1 MPENNNVT
9 TAAAAE
15 KQYIVKIGSAPKP
28 QVWNAEKYERNK
40 DALFEKYG
48 DTEVYESTPYNGE
61 AVNAGDAFSVYIPG
75 TEQGQIW
82 DADKYARDREA
93 LVSKYPGAEVKRV
106 SPVDYWGEQRAQ
118 LDSLDSQIAELEGTT
133 KEAQDQWN
141 LLRYNEFEKGSD
153 EEVAAGVKAKNLE
166 NELDELC
173 RKRENNPVYKK
184 TKKAI
189 GTYLETMHGNVKSEV
204 AALNEKY
211 APEIEASKNLF
222 SGSREAAIARLQMPA
237 EYTTDSAALQAARM
251 YYDDA
256 IKVWNAPSRYGKE
269 SGFANFFKGLIG
281 EAPEALSVV
290 QLAKAIGEGAPLIE
304 VVNKIHEHEGENVNI
319 INLIQNEPDK
329 LDYLSPAQKSLLNAF
344 VTKSSVD
351 AARSNDL
358 SLGYQAGQTAMKSL
372 GFMADF
378 LLTGG
383 IGDAVAKGATKGIIK
398 GVAKGLTKIENGA
411 LRTITKEASKFGI
424 GTFQSGVKTLAISGM
439 MPSTYANVINNLT
452 SLNNA
457 GDVDLSGRA
466 VTNAIGDALIEN
478 LSESAGTQVEAILG
492 MPFRAIGATG
502 AGKLFAN
509 TEFGAWA
516 KALKNAPAGRIMKQ
530 AAWNGLIGEI
540 GEEWYGNALRVLT
553 GVDPDALKNFATA
566 EQQIITWASF
576 APMSILGGGASIA
589 QYEVSNKQLDNAG
602 KYLRQA
608 LANAGYD
615 EAIIDNVLAAAN
627 AENPTELARGL
638 APVIVQTANDNML
651 QSNSVFKAVLDYAG
665 AVSKYRTYGGFMDA
679 DMSEKRQAMSDE
691 ISAGMG
697 VQAAQEGEAE
707 PSRPWVITRMYQVP
721 DGSYVAMNSV
731 RVVTDKDGVE
741 YFVQS
746 ESEDGSLAAIDR
758 QGNPHIISSADLVSG
773 TMLDTGEMPL
783 NDYLDRELTKR
794 RLSEDEERV
803 QSEFNRNR
811 QNLLSQAAPGTPI
824 NLGTVETPKRGTII
838 AYQSG
843 KFIVQDE
850 NGVVTEVS
858 EEQMSHILD
867 VPYNVETEEEA
878 IVREVSDI
886 ERKEELR
893 TKANAVKGVD
903 VSSVLGLEGH
913 GVLHSVS
920 LDNDGNLVASVRM
933 DEDNVITKS
942 VSEDELTS
950 IIALGE
956 QNSQAEVKDETEVE
970 VASENGNED
979 EEQPADDTLRDFH
992 GNPLPM
998 RTNKKGE
1005 QVVDEIALW
1014 NNDPEA
1020 WCHYNDANPEQIVT
1034 SVEKLEYAEKEL
1046 AKQATAAEKTMKKAA
1061 LKGTTQDELDDLRD
1075 DYNAKKDR
1083 LAVIQGILA
1092 EYKKP
1097 AEPAQTF
1104 AGEQRKAEAS
1114 KKKEAAMA
1122 GFPGIQQRWSEATK
1136 IDGAPDELTL
1146 ANGEVVVGHYVLTD
1160 AMAMTPS
1167 HNPAM
1172 GFAMSDGFPV
1182 DENGRTVN
1190 DRDYERDKGAQNAVN
1205 ERAKDYDQRAL
1216 QTPVIVS
1223 NDGVV
1228 LSGNDR
1234 TMSSQIAALAGTD
1247 SKYVNYLSKYS
1258 QKYGFTMEQV
1268 ATIPHPRVVFVP
1280 DESMEYTASNFAK
1293 FNADDKK
1300 SQNKTEKAVKAGK
1313 TISPNAL
1320 GKIATLISQSEDIS
1334 EFYAD
1339 AEAVDALIGIMV
1351 EDGIITKEQVEAM
1364 KDGARLSGTGM
1375 DLVEAMLVGSVL
1387 DEEALRVTMK
1397 DAMIRKSVVSA
1408 IAQIITN
1415 NAIADYTLRNELSDA
1430 IVIVFNGKSSKVV
1443 KYGDSVQGF
1452 VRQGNL
1458 FGDDVIAE
1466 ATVQLLADAINNKK
1480 LSLLRRVLDAYNS
1493 EASLAASGQIDLFT
1507 GDTKS
1512 KAAILTDILNNFG
1525 YDIRTFDTIE
1535 RTTES
1540 AEGPTAESAE
1550 GQAGEGGQAGD
1561 AVQSDAA
1568 GGEQVSE
1575 VTPESNSE
1583 SSGEEG
1589 PVEGGEE
1596 SSESTSENEENQP
1609 QLEPSAAQAEPSAP
1623 LTDAQKQVA
1632 SELLG
1637 MSEEELEARSQEL
1650 QEQKRQEPL
1659 KARAKEW
1666 EARTGVKVNAISS
1679 VDEVTNKQARKA
1691 IESGE
1696 TVFGWFEPK
1705 TGTVCLY
1712 LPHVPDESEI
1722 DKTYIHEVVSHKGL
1736 RELLGEEGFNSLM
1749 DSVWNDMMSDEDKA
1763 DFLASVSH
1771 VKGSELDK
1779 QRAAAD
1785 EFVASY
1791 AENLDLNKPNSKWDK
1806 FVEALR
1812 EILAKLGI
1820 SLKINEKDLSTLL
1833 QASLARYEKMQ
1844 AEKREDEQGNP
1855 LNEDGTLKL
1864 EKVNSID
1871 ELTDEDFTN
1880 PTRSVELP
1888 VLPKNVDAAIGANGK
1903 PVIIKRNIFKKNK
1916 RSHSDLSPEQSRDI
1930 LKSALY
1936 NPDLYGQNQ
1945 KTNRPYNWVVI
1956 NTVDRN
1962 GKNRLVLLEVADN
1975 KDNVEIINWH
1985 FVRDN
1990 ALNTLK
1996 RQAEREG
2003 GLILILPSE
2012 STEEA
2017 GGLSSRPSDVSS
2029 EDKDSE
2035 KSTESN
2041 TSTSEETSQPT
2052 EAQKDVLGR
2061 IFGMSPEAV
2070 EKDHK
2075 ARKSR
2080 KKDNEQGKKIED
2092 FGEKIAGARKDRLR
2106 ELSKNLEDATE
2117 ESFVALALSKAF
2129 KRPNTKKLVEE
2140 GVLSPEDATFVDAIS
2155 WLILGS
2161 PKPLKIKGDRYRRY
2175 EAERRDQE
2183 ILEWAKQQA
2192 QRAGIIHE
2200 YINAD
2205 EAGKKAIINNLSHIS
2220 SEEKSSVD
2228 ARRNRWAEL
2237 NKGWNDVKI
2246 GELYPLNPEYVA
2258 YRVFQSSGYDPDVH
2272 GRIKFPIIKCDSKG
2286 NYYTIAI
2293 EKSGSLFTALSV
2305 EDALSL
2311 ASYFVQ
2317 LQFGEENLDHPTSV
2331 FKVRGIRDTVVLT
2344 GRYRVYYIDRRGNL
2358 AIKEFQS
2365 KDAAIKFAKAN
2376 HPEKTEEELLSD
2388 STITEIEAWADPTKF
2403 KIVCTDVATGETY
2416 ELDTIY
2422 NSKEDAAAAIDSNHE
2437 ELNSQFNSALQKARE
2452 AKGEVANKKDRLYVA
2467 WYSENGRG
2475 SYGVFAKD
2483 KNFEQGY
2490 VLFSGG
2496 FETSDAAR
2504 TYMEEHRAEYEKLLE
2519 DMAEQRR
2526 SFVFFDGDAS
2536 PRSGKDYR
2544 HGKDVG
2550 EEEYKVFG
2558 FRGVQFGNW
2567 TNNADR
2573 QAALNNAYDAFM
2585 DLANILGVS
2594 PAALSLN
2601 GELGLAF
2608 GARGSGSA
2616 NAHYEANE
2624 VVINL
2629 SKTRG
2634 AGSLAHEWW
2643 HALDNYFARHG
2654 GIPNGFLTESY
2665 VPGVRHAVRLAFEKL
2680 TDAIRQSDYGK
2691 RSSKKGAYWGSP
2703 VEATARLFAEWV
2715 DRKMAANGESNHFLV
2730 RGVRDEKA
2738 RDYEEFNYAYY
2749 ATLAKI
2755 RIARDPN
2762 TKEKV
2767 LTFEEFRKTPDALAG
2782 FGYPTTKEIN
2792 ATFGPLVQEIFDT
2805 IEEKSE
2811 DGKQVLFRKADD
2823 NGDVTLYRRGAVSRI
2838 EEVNGQFNEKL
2849 ETLNEDNADG
2859 MVFNLGMPSD
2869 ILRSAGIADMPMKL
2883 YGNKILKKMR
2893 KHGFGLSELKDLPKA
2908 VASPIAVF
2916 NNYGTSDNRSIL
2928 TELRTADGNFLVTLT
2943 LGRGIDIDFNIVTSL
2958 FGKGDNKIINWF
2970 NSGYATYID
2979 KEKAL
2984 NYLYLSAP
2992 IAEAASNSELSLATK
3007 IVEDFENPTL
3017 PEDDDIIYR
3026 KESRRRAEMNRVN
3039 GTIDNVIAFV
3049 QNTSKSEARAY
3060 RQDWLNEHKR
3070 DFAEICERALSGN
3083 FDSVT
3088 LGLIDKYIND
3098 ATPKNPYGRRI
3109 SQRVPQA
3116 MERGLYEGART
3127 NAVDALFTRVSE
3139 SSVRETGSPVARDGA
3154 RRAIEEKK
3162 ELLRGWAV
3170 ATGNWHTSISDFTN
3184 DSTPVGSGK
3193 DSDVY
3198 ASKDGDSVIKVSKG
3212 KDSQKKFRPD
3222 IDAVNLFN
3230 YAFPNG
3236 AYEIV
3241 GYGEI
3246 DGKFVKFLKQPI
3258 VDFAQSAP
3266 LTEAERVS
3274 YMEGLGFHPINKER
3288 TAFSNGV
3295 IAVADLQKSN
3305 IVKDKAGNV
3314 SVIDADVKLHT
3325 KDFGGSYT
3333 YPDVS
3338 EDFPDENIK
3347 GDAKLVAAVN
3357 SSQKRAG
3364 AAYVDALDMEDD
3376 ILFRMSKNTRATV
3389 NNWVDKW
3396 GKAGGF
3402 DEETIEGTK
3411 SELNAQLDAIDD
3423 ATTQLAFAKWFCSG
3437 RVRLGDEDMAKV
3449 EQAVKL
3455 ARNHKVDPLSF
3466 SSPMEIIN
3474 KWVGR
3479 AKEERIG
3486 PDTVSTL
3493 HKAKEL
3499 SNGIVIYDV
3508 DESDESRENMRK
3520 IINTHF
3526 GKDCSPWCLLQGD
3539 RNGNLT
3545 KGSKK
3550 YWKHYN
3556 AYPKQVV
3563 FKNGKLVAFSAND
3576 SDERVFWDREDYS
3589 HKGIPVV
3596 GKIEGDKLGRSG
3608 VTEYSPKNG
3617 KIRHIKDLYKGNTVN
3632 GEYIEYFNDSDFK
3645 RTVKHYK
3652 NGRLDGKCVIYKSKG
3667 IKHAEENYKD
3677 GIVDG
3682 ECTWYYS
3689 DGGVSDKGYCK
3700 DGKLTELVTYNHDG
3714 IKVRTSHYKNGVKH
3728 GEEIYHYPDGS
3739 VYFARVYE
3747 NGDFVEYRYP
3757 DEPVDDTR
3765 FRRDFTASDIAEMET
3780 PILQSKGT
3788 FKNLEEA
3795 EKWAK
3800 ANLQGKEFTNQYTRE
3815 NIRISGKSISEMLAE
3830 KFVKKTNAES
3840 HKAALRSV
3848 PDFIETGIP
3857 AEVHPDYHG
3866 KGYDIMR
3873 LYSAFEF
3880 EDELYRVKSTIKRLK
3895 EGDRYY
3901 TYELQEMELVEG
3913 TQASAVGLDG
3923 NPVPSSI
3930 NSISGAKLLKGVKKT
3945 NSDELILPEDEDN
3958 TRFRKE
3964 QIHTKQFKDWFGDW
3978 EKAVRIGKLR
3988 NSADVSVEYNG
3999 EYALDPSSAQKWIKD
4014 NLRGEYPINDTGEIV
4029 SITKVGAE
4037 EVTSHSRSEESHL
4050 KSIAAI
4056 PQMLENAI
4064 FIEEVENTKNN
4075 GKYDSYRY
4083 YVVGLDI
4090 DGEKYTAKIVV
4101 GVKQGK
4107 KYYDHRLTQVEK
4119 TRLIDNINQPTSDFT
4134 TEGNESLPPYIG
4146 SKDRR
4151 LISILQTDSSKVVDE
4166 SGEPLVVYHG
4176 SRSTEDFGVFDGTKS
4191 PHSRGTGREEAY
4203 FFSNEDTAAVF
4214 ASDVPQYEGEGR
4226 VVPAYLSIKNPARID
4241 YEGAI
4246 FSGTGY
4252 EAEYYDV
4259 LFDEWT
4265 PVSNN
4270 GNKYFPSENL
4280 AVTAIRHIIPHGE
4293 LIEGEN
4299 IRITERKGVKP
4310 AIAEWIDGIDR
4321 DKYDGAVVENIGEM
4335 PTFVTT
4341 DYVAFRPDQIKSATE
4356 NNGDFSGDNPDIRF
4370 RRRGMTVPV
4379 QGEDES
4385 DIDFAQRCIDR
4396 ISYTYNTVAD
4406 SVSVSGVEV
4415 DRGGEYDPSMGK
4427 VTIFAKPKRSFFVYE
4442 DAYFH
4447 ENLHAFIDK
4456 EYNGAKEEISEFYEN
4471 ARLNHPRG
4479 FDRCVPA
4486 LRDLGYAEETLPEE
4500 LFVYTASKRLANG
4513 ALASDMHFFTL
4524 GVRNIIEEYTNRIG
4538 YDINEEERL
4547 RSVVPG
4553 FSDRL
4558 HLRDSVR
4565 EEAPERRGG
4574 EESEGGSRSE
4584 AVGAKG
4590 YTGDGVDW
4598 RSSSLYQREV
4608 LRETARVI
4616 GVPMELVQSTYESPA
4631 PDMVDASGRPIISRW
4646 NKGRVQ
4652 ICPNLCRDANDAAC
4666 TYIHEAVGHSG
4677 LSSVFDQNQRRKL
4690 YLGIYNTLP
4699 DAVRREVADK
4709 AVARHGGSV
4718 VSSIEEFLSNDA
4730 IQEAKGNPI
4739 SIIEDSANP
4748 EEYRKSVWNVVRD
4761 GLTSAFGDKGLEVSL
4776 SLNDA
4781 KWLMAQSAFPN
4792 HESNPL
4798 EEVTRQVVA
4807 NHLGFTRTQQAYK
4820 ADGTDALRFRRKVNF
4835 QSDSAAEI
4843 YDRAVS
4849 DAWGRLKESY
4859 VDMYQSV
4866 EEGVKAIEQT
4876 TGRPAQAFENVLL
4889 ALNQQSSKA
4898 LATMQRWQS
4907 TKFAPMMTAI
4917 VNLANAISGKVED
4930 VERYVM
4936 LKHGLERN
4944 EVFAKRDALDF
4955 YQRAHDEAVK
4965 TLKKS
4970 NLEDSEKAARI
4981 AAEDAKLDMHRQEID
4996 NGTDEKYLK
5005 LRKKDYSGLT
5015 GMYMEQGGNIQ
5026 RDPSETDLEFTVRLM
5041 KARYPKF
5048 VDANGDI
5055 DLAAIE
5061 GEARAEVDAIESA
5074 HSNLTNTLWGAINAA
5089 TSATL
5094 QEQYEANLLSREQYV
5109 RIRDMFKYYVPL
5121 RGFDDKTS
5129 EDFYSYYAGSSH
5141 SGYVNP
5147 IMHAEGRKS
5156 KAESPF
5162 GYIAAAESTAVA
5174 QGSKNMTKLALY
5186 YFVSNRANN
5195 DLLSVS
5201 DVWYKQIG
5209 VDQDDKPIYEAVYP
5223 NIPANATRAEV
5234 EQAVSDFEDDMKR
5247 MAKAGLA
5254 FKGKNK
5260 LSLYGGTLRPS
5271 SSNMEHEHVIPFKL
5285 AGRDM
5290 MLIVHGN
5297 PRMAQAFTGALNY
5310 NAEEG
5315 VFTKICQEALR
5326 FMASLNTQMN
5336 PEFWI
5341 SNFQRDLLFSMMA
5354 VNVKEDKDYQRRYK
5368 NNLKHSIKNVI
5379 KYKKAYEKGA
5389 LGNSYEESLYRQFVE
5404 NGGVTGY
5411 TVMHDNAYWERRLK
5425 EFAGEERN
5433 VVSKIVNAFKGISD
5447 FGESFEQ
5454 MTRFAAFCTSVETG
5468 KDIREAIADAKN
5480 LTVNFN
5486 RKGSGKLIS
5495 YEEAKKLRLNGK
5507 NVSKTGAF
5515 MIHLMSAMSPLGR
5528 RCVMFFNAAIQGLST
5543 TWNLAK
5549 TNPAKMTG
5557 WSTLFVL
5564 IGAANAAL
5572 HAMLDDDDD
5581 YLDIP
5586 DFERRNNAM
5595 LGYNGAYL
5603 KWALPQEMRVF
5614 YGLGDMMV
5622 DHMLGR
5628 SPDKSLP
5635 VELLSAMGEVLPINP
5650 VEGILELDLPKIG
5663 KAMVP
5668 SAFTPI
5674 LEIMVNED
5682 YKGAR
5687 VHNDYRYYSKEVARN
5702 IPKYRNPLPNTSK
5715 VFIGISEAA
5724 NFLSGGD
5731 DVRAGWLNFD
5741 PNNIEH
5747 LFQGYTGGFGTAIG
5761 KGVHFVENTLQGE
5774 FAVRDTPF
5782 LRRLLVLNDERYRN
5796 SHTTDLYYYYKGEVE
5811 NTKRILRDL
5820 KSDPKKIDRYMDFM
5834 KSEEYKVMQIF
5845 DVNENLLEYYD
5856 KEIRNEEDEDKRR
5869 ALMQEQDAIRKEMIL
5884 EISEIGKKD

>member
-1 MPENNNVT
+1 MPENNNV
-9 TAAAAE
+9 AAATAAE
-15 KQYIVKIGSAPKP
+15 KRYIVKIGSAPKS
-28 QVWNAEKYERNK
+28 QVWSAEKYERNK
-40 DALFEKYG
+40 DALFDKYE
-48 DTEVYESTPYNGE
+48 DAEVYESTPYNGE
-61 AVNAGDAFSVYIPG
+61 TVNAGDAFSVYIPG

-82 DADKYARDREA
+82 DADKYERNREA
-93 LVSKYPGAEVKRV
+93 LASKYPGAEVKRV

-133 KEAQDQWN
+133 KEAQNQWN
-141 LLRYNEFEKGSD
+141 LLRYNDFEKGSD
-153 EEVAAGVKAKNLE
+153 EEVVAGAKAKNLE
-166 NELDELC
+166 KELDELC
-173 RKRENNPVYKK
+173 RKRENNPVYKR
-184 TKKAI
+184 TNKAV
-189 GTYLETMHGNVKSEV
+189 GVYLEAMRDDTKAKT
-204 AALNEKY
+204 AALDEKY
-211 APEIEASKNLF
+211 APEIETSKNLF
-222 SGSREAAIARLQMPA
+222 SGSREAAIAKLQMPT

-304 VVNKIHEHEGENVNI
+304 VMNKIHEHEGESVNI

-344 VTKSSVD
+344 ITKSSVD

-383 IGDAVAKGATKGIIK
+383 IGDAAAKGATKGIIK
-398 GVAKGLTKIENGA
+398 GAVKGLAKIENGT
-411 LRTITKEASKFGI
+411 LRAITKEASKFGI

-452 SLNNA
+452 NLNDA

-589 QYEVSNKQLDNAG
+589 QYEVSKKQLDNAG

-615 EAIIDNVLAAAN
+615 VATIDNVLAAAN
-627 AENPTELARGL
+627 AENPTELAKGL
-638 APVIVQTANDNML
+638 APVIVQTANDNVL

-665 AVSKYRTYGGFMDA
+665 AVSKYRTYGGFIDA

-707 PSRPWVITRMYQVP
+707 PSRPWVITRMRQIP
-721 DGSYVAMNSV
+721 DGSYVTMNSV

-773 TMLDTGEMPL
+773 TMQDTGEMPL

-803 QSEFNRNR
+803 QSEFDRNR

-824 NLGTVETPKRGTII
+824 NLGTVEAPKRGTII
-838 AYQSG
+838 AYQAG

-867 VPYNVETEEEA
+867 VPYNVETEAEA
-878 IVREVSDI
+878 IDREVSDI

-913 GVLHSVS
+913 GTLHSVS
-920 LDNDGNLVASVRM
+920 LDNDGNLIANIRV
-933 DEDNVITKS
+933 DEDNVITKP
-942 VSEDELTS
+942 VSEDELAS

-956 QNSQAEVKDETEVE
+956 QNSPADVKDETEAE
-970 VASENGNED
+970 VASENDNEV
-979 EEQPADDTLRDFH
+979 EEKPADDTPRDFR

-1005 QVVDEIALW
+1005 QVVDETALW

-1046 AKQATAAEKTMKKAA
+1046 AKQAAAAEKTMKKAA
-1061 LKGTTQDELDDLRD
+1061 LKGTTQDEIEDLRD
-1075 DYNAKKDR
+1075 DYRAKKDR
-1083 LAVIQGILA
+1083 LAVVQGILA

-1097 AEPAQTF
+1097 AKPAQTF

-1114 KKKEAAMA
+1114 KKKEVAMA
-1122 GFPGIQQRWSEATK
+1122 GFPGIQQRWGAAMK

-1172 GFAMSDGFPV
+1172 GFTMSDGFPV

-1190 DRDYERDKGAQNAVN
+1190 DRDYERDKGAQAAVN
-1205 ERAKDYDQRAL
+1205 EKAKDYDQRAL

-1234 TMSSQIAALAGTD
+1234 TMSSQIAAQAGTD
-1247 SKYVNYLSKYS
+1247 TKYVNYLSRYS
-1258 QKYGFTMEQV
+1258 QKYGFTAEQV
-1268 ATIPHPRVVFVP
+1268 AAIPHPRVVFVP

-1320 GKIATLISQSEDIS
+1320 GKIAALISQFEDIS
-1334 EFYAD
+1334 EFYFNT
-1339 AEAVDALIGIMV
+1339 EAVDALIGIMV

-1364 KDGARLSGTGM
+1364 KDGVRLSGTGM

-1430 IVIVFNGKSSKVV
+1430 IVIVFNGKSSKVI

-1480 LSLLRRVLDAYNS
+1480 LSLLRRVLDAYNG
-1493 EASLAASGQIDLFT
+1493 EASLAASGQIDIFT

-1512 KAAILTDILNNFG
+1512 KEAILTDILNNLG
-1525 YDIRTFDTIE
+1525 YDIRTFDTIG
-1535 RTTES
+1535 R
-1540 AEGPTAESAE
+1540 AAESAE
-1550 GQAGEGGQAGD
+1550 ESPAESAKGQAGEGGQTGSP
-1561 AVQSDAA
+1561 VQSDAA
-1568 GGEQVSE
+1568 GGEQVSGTE

-1589 PVEGGEE
+1589 SVEGGEE
-1596 SSESTSENEENQP
+1596 FEPENEGNQP
-1609 QLEPSAAQAEPSAP
+1609 QAESSAARTEPSSP

-1637 MSEEELEARSQEL
+1637 MSEAELEARSQEL
-1650 QEQKRQEPL
+1650 REQKRQEPL

-1679 VDEVTNKQARKA
+1679 IDEVTNKQARKA

-1712 LPHVPDESEI
+1712 LPHVPNESEI

-1749 DSVWNDMMSDEDKA
+1749 DSVWNDMMSDADKA
-1763 DFLASVSH
+1763 GFLASVSH

-1791 AENLDLNKPNSKWDK
+1791 AENLDLSKSNSKWDK
-1806 FVEALR
+1806 FVEAVR
-1812 EILAKLGI
+1812 EILAKIGI
-1820 SLKINEKDLSTLL
+1820 SLKVNEKDLSALL

-1844 AEKREDEQGNP
+1844 AEKREDRQGNP

-1871 ELTDEDFTN
+1871 ELTNEDFTN
-1880 PTRSVELP
+1880 PTRSVGLP
-1888 VLPKNVDAAIGANGK
+1888 VLPKNIDAAIGANGK
-1903 PVIIKRNIFKKNK
+1903 PVIIKKNIFEKNK

-1930 LKSALY
+1930 LNSALY
-1936 NPDLYGQNQ
+1936 NPDLYGQTQ

-1956 NTVDRN
+1956 NTVDEK
-1962 GKNRLVLLEVADN
+1962 GKNRIILLELNPN
-1975 KDNVEIINWH
+1975 KDNIEVVHWH
-1985 FVRDN
+1985 YIGNSGLERI
-1990 ALNTLK
+1990 K
-1996 RQAEREG
+1996 KQAEREG
-2003 GLILILPSE
+2003 EHILVLPSSVE
-2012 STEEA
+2012 EEA
-2017 GGLSSRPSDVSS
+2017 GALPGRPSDLSS
-2029 EDKDSE
+2029 ENKDSE

-2041 TSTSEETSQPT
+2041 TPTSEETSQPT

-2061 IFGMSPEAV
+2061 IFGMSPEEV
-2070 EKDHK
+2070 EKEHK

-2140 GVLSPEDATFVDAIS
+2140 GVLSPDDATFVDAIS

-2161 PKPLKIKGDRYRRY
+2161 PKPLKLKGSRYR
-2175 EAERRDQE
+2175 AERRDQE

-2205 EAGKKAIINNLSHIS
+2205 EAGKKAIIDNLSHIP

-2272 GRIKFPIIKCDSKG
+2272 GRIKFPVIKCDSMG

-2293 EKSGSLFTALSV
+2293 EKNGSLFTALSE
-2305 EDALSL
+2305 EDALSR

-2317 LQFGEENLDHPTSV
+2317 LQFGEENLDHPTSA
-2331 FKVRGIRDTVVLT
+2331 FEVRGIRDTKVLT

-2358 AIKEFQS
+2358 AINEFKS
-2365 KDAAIKFAKAN
+2365 KDAAIKFAKAK
-2376 HPEKTEEELLSD
+2376 HPEKTEEELLSG

-2403 KIVCTDVATGETY
+2403 KIVCMDAATGETY

-2422 NSKEDAAAAIDSNHE
+2422 NSREDAASAIDSNHE

-2452 AKGEVANKKDRLYVA
+2452 AKGEGTNKKDKLYVA
-2467 WYSENGRG
+2467 WYSEYGRG
-2475 SYGVFAKD
+2475 SYGVFAND
-2483 KNFEQGY
+2483 KNFGRGY

-2504 TYMEEHRAEYEKLLE
+2504 AYMEEHRAEYEKSLE

-2585 DLANILGVS
+2585 DLADILGVS

-2665 VPGVRHAVRLAFEKL
+2665 VPGVRYAVRLAFEKL

-2703 VEATARLFAEWV
+2703 TEATARLFAEWV

-2730 RGVRDEKA
+2730 RGVGDGKA
-2738 RDYEEFNYAYY
+2738 REYEDFNYAYY

-2792 ATFGPLVQEIFDT
+2792 TTFGPLMQEIFDT

-2823 NGDVTLYRRGAVSRI
+2823 NGDVTLYRREAASRI
-2838 EEVNGQFNEKL
+2838 EGVNEQFNEKL

-2869 ILRSAGIADMPMKL
+2869 ILRSAGISDMPMKL

-2893 KHGFGLSELKDLPKA
+2893 KHGFGLSELKNLPKA

-2916 NNYGTSDNRSIL
+2916 NNYGASDNRSIL

-2943 LGRGIDIDFNIVTSL
+2943 LGKGIDIDFNIVTSL

-2970 NSGYATYID
+2970 NSGYAAYID

-3017 PEDDDIIYR
+3017 PEDDDVALYR
-3026 KESRRRAEMNRVN
+3026 KGAASSIEGLNRRFNEKLQEQIKGTLESGYVYQLGNPSAILLSAGFPNDPIELSASHLLNKAKTAHHPFDILDIEDLPKALQTPIAVFSY
-3039 GTIDNVIAFV
+3039 GDKSKSQNVIVGIQHGGKNFV
-3049 QNTSKSEARAY
+3049 VGIHFNQG
-3060 RQDWLNEHKR
+3060 KR
-3070 DFAEICERALSGN
+3070 GAIVSDI
-3083 FDSVT
+3083 
-3088 LGLIDKYIND
+3088 
-3098 ATPKNPYGRRI
+3098 
-3109 SQRVPQA
+3109 
-3116 MERGLYEGART
+3116 RGLYPKDNAEWLNWISQGKALYIDKNKIQTLISQQRRT
-3127 NAVDALFTRVSE
+3127 LAEVDYL
-3139 SSVRETGSPVARDGA
+3139 D
-3154 RRAIEEKK
+3154 
-3162 ELLRGWAV
+3162 L
-3170 ATGNWHTSISDFTN
+3170 NSIT
-3184 DSTPVGSGK
+3184 K
-3193 DSDVY
+3193 
-3198 ASKDGDSVIKVSKG
+3198 
-3212 KDSQKKFRPD
+3212 
-3222 IDAVNLFN
+3222 
-3230 YAFPNG
+3230 
-3236 AYEIV
+3236 IV
-3241 GYGEI
+3241 
-3246 DGKFVKFLKQPI
+3246 
-3258 VDFAQSAP
+3258 
-3266 LTEAERVS
+3266 
-3274 YMEGLGFHPINKER
+3274 
-3288 TAFSNGV
+3288 
-3295 IAVADLQKSN
+3295 
-3305 IVKDKAGNV
+3305 
-3314 SVIDADVKLHT
+3314 
-3325 KDFGGSYT
+3325 
-3333 YPDVS
+3333 
-3338 EDFPDENIK
+3338 EDFENP
-3347 GDAKLVAAVN
+3347 
-3357 SSQKRAG
+3357 
-3364 AAYVDALDMEDD
+3364 
-3376 ILFRMSKNTRATV
+3376 T
-3389 NNWVDKW
+3389 
-3396 GKAGGF
+3396 
-3402 DEETIEGTK
+3402 
-3411 SELNAQLDAIDD
+3411 
-3423 ATTQLAFAKWFCSG
+3423 
-3437 RVRLGDEDMAKV
+3437 
-3449 EQAVKL
+3449 
-3455 ARNHKVDPLSF
+3455 
-3466 SSPMEIIN
+3466 
-3474 KWVGR
+3474 
-3479 AKEERIG
+3479 
-3486 PDTVSTL
+3486 
-3493 HKAKEL
+3493 
-3499 SNGIVIYDV
+3499 
-3508 DESDESRENMRK
+3508 
-3520 IINTHF
+3520 
-3526 GKDCSPWCLLQGD
+3526 
-3539 RNGNLT
+3539 
-3545 KGSKK
+3545 
-3550 YWKHYN
+3550 
-3556 AYPKQVV
+3556 
-3563 FKNGKLVAFSAND
+3563 
-3576 SDERVFWDREDYS
+3576 
-3589 HKGIPVV
+3589 
-3596 GKIEGDKLGRSG
+3596 
-3608 VTEYSPKNG
+3608 
-3617 KIRHIKDLYKGNTVN
+3617 
-3632 GEYIEYFNDSDFK
+3632 
-3645 RTVKHYK
+3645 
-3652 NGRLDGKCVIYKSKG
+3652 
-3667 IKHAEENYKD
+3667 
-3677 GIVDG
+3677 
-3682 ECTWYYS
+3682 
-3689 DGGVSDKGYCK
+3689 
-3700 DGKLTELVTYNHDG
+3700 
-3714 IKVRTSHYKNGVKH
+3714 
-3728 GEEIYHYPDGS
+3728 
-3739 VYFARVYE
+3739 
-3747 NGDFVEYRYP
+3747 
-3757 DEPVDDTR
+3757 
-3765 FRRDFTASDIAEMET
+3765 
-3780 PILQSKGT
+3780 
-3788 FKNLEEA
+3788 
-3795 EKWAK
+3795 
-3800 ANLQGKEFTNQYTRE
+3800 
-3815 NIRISGKSISEMLAE
+3815 
-3830 KFVKKTNAES
+3830 
-3840 HKAALRSV
+3840 
-3848 PDFIETGIP
+3848 
-3857 AEVHPDYHG
+3857 
-3866 KGYDIMR
+3866 
-3873 LYSAFEF
+3873 
-3880 EDELYRVKSTIKRLK
+3880 
-3895 EGDRYY
+3895 
-3901 TYELQEMELVEG
+3901 
-3913 TQASAVGLDG
+3913 
-3923 NPVPSSI
+3923 
-3930 NSISGAKLLKGVKKT
+3930 
-3945 NSDELILPEDEDN
+3945 LPEDEDN

-3978 EKAVRIGKLR
+3978 E
-3988 NSADVSVEYNG
+3988 N
-3999 EYALDPSSAQKWIKD
+3999 DP
-4014 NLRGEYPINDTGEIV
+4014 
-4029 SITKVGAE
+4029 
-4037 EVTSHSRSEESHL
+4037 
-4050 KSIAAI
+4050 
-4056 PQMLENAI
+4056 ENA
-4064 FIEEVENTKNN
+4064 
-4075 GKYDSYRY
+4075 
-4083 YVVGLDI
+4083 
-4090 DGEKYTAKIVV
+4090 
-4101 GVKQGK
+4101 
-4107 KYYDHRLTQVEK
+4107 
-4119 TRLIDNINQPTSDFT
+4119 
-4134 TEGNESLPPYIG
+4134 
-4146 SKDRR
+4146 
-4151 LISILQTDSSKVVDE
+4151 SKVVDE

-4203 FFSNEDTAAVF
+4203 FFSNADTAAVF

-4341 DYVAFRPDQIKSATE
+4341 DYVAFRPGQIKSATE
-4356 NNGDFSGDNPDIRF
+4356 NNGDFSEDNPDIRF
-4370 RRRGMTVPV
+4370 RRHGMTVPV

-4385 DIDFAQRCIDR
+4385 GIDFTQRCIDR
-4396 ISYTYNTVAD
+4396 ISYTYNMVAD
-4406 SVSVSGVEV
+4406 GVSVTEVESN
-4415 DRGGEYDPSMGK
+4415 RYGEYDPSTGK
-4427 VTIFAKPKRSFFVYE
+4427 VTIFAKHGDDFFENE
-4442 DAYFH
+4442 DTYFH

-4456 EYNGAKEEISEFYEN
+4456 EYDGAGKEIKEFYEN
-4471 ARLNHPRG
+4471 TRLKNPG
-4479 FDRCVPA
+4479 NFNKCLQV
-4486 LRDLGYAEETLPEE
+4486 LRDMGYKEDELPEE
-4500 LFVYTASKRLANG
+4500 LFVFAVAERLANG
-4513 ALASDMHFFTL
+4513 ELASDLHAFPS
-4524 GVRNIIEEYTNRIG
+4524 GARKIIEEYTNRIG
-4538 YDINEEERL
+4538 YDIKEEEQL
-4547 RSVVPG
+4547 RSTAVPVD
-4553 FSDRL
+4553 SREY
-4558 HLRDSVR
+4558 HMRDSVR
-4565 EEAPERRGG
+4565 EETPERRGG
-4574 EESEGGSRSE
+4574 EESEGGSRSK
-4584 AVGAKG
+4584 AVGARG

-4598 RSSSLYQREV
+4598 HSSSLYQREV

-4616 GVPMELVQSTYESPA
+4616 GTPMEIVHGTYESPA
-4631 PDMVDASGRPIISRW
+4631 PGMFDTSGRPIISRW

-4652 ICPNLCRDANDAAC
+4652 ICPNLCHDANDAVC

-4677 LSSVFDQNQRRKL
+4677 LSSVFDQNHRRKL
-4690 YLGIYNTLP
+4690 YLGIYNALP
-4699 DAVRREVADK
+4699 DAIRREVADK
-4709 AVARHGGSV
+4709 AVTRYGGSV
-4718 VSSIEEFLSNDA
+4718 VSAIEEFLSNDA

-4748 EEYRKSVWNVVRD
+4748 EEYRKSVWNVVRN

-4820 ADGTDALRFRRKVNF
+4820 ADGTDALRFRRKVDF

-4944 EVFAKRDALDF
+4944 EIFAKRDALDF

-4965 TLKKS
+4965 TLEKS

-4981 AAEDAKLDMHRQEID
+4981 AAEDAKLDMHRQGIE

-5026 RDPSETDLEFTVRLM
+5026 RNPSETDLEFTVRLM

-5061 GEARAEVDAIESA
+5061 NEANAEVEAIERE
-5074 HSNLTNTLWGAINAA
+5074 HSDLANTLWGAINAA
-5089 TSATL
+5089 TKATL

-5201 DVWYKQIG
+5201 DVWYKQVG
-5209 VDQDDKPIYEAVYP
+5209 LDQDDKPIYEAVYP

-5254 FKGKNK
+5254 FKGENK

-5271 SSNMEHEHVIPFKL
+5271 SSKMEHEHVIPFKL

-5310 NAEEG
+5310 NAEEDILTR
-5315 VFTKICQEALR
+5315 VCQEVLR

-5368 NNLKHSIKNVI
+5368 NNLKRSIKNVI

-5389 LGNSYEESLYRQFVE
+5389 LGNSYEENLYRQFVE

-5433 VVSKIVNAFKGISD
+5433 VVSKVVNAFKGISD

-5543 TWNLAK
+5543 TWSLAK
-5549 TNPAKMTG
+5549 TNPAKMAG

-5663 KAMVP
+5663 KAMMP

-5731 DVRAGWLNFD
+5731 DVQAGWLNFD

-5761 KGVHFVENTLQGE
+5761 KGVHFVENTIQGE

-5820 KSDPKKIDRYMDFM
+5820 KSDPDKIDRYMDFM
-5834 KSEEYKVMQIF
+5834 KSEEYEVMQIF
-5845 DVNENLLEYYD
+5845 DINEKLLEYYD
-5856 KEIRNEEDEDKRR
+5856 EEIRSEEDEDKRR
-5869 ALMQEQDAIRKEMIL
+5869 ALMQEQDALRKEMIL